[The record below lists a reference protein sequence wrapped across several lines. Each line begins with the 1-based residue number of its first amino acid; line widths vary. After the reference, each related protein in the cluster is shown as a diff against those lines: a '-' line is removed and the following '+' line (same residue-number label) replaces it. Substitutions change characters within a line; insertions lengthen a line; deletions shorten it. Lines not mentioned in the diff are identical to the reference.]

1 MKSTRDELKTR
12 GMAFEEDRLFC
23 KDASEQD
30 LLIILTTGTPS
41 QKSAACERLRALNQ
55 EVITSLLQCLCKEKH
70 LYTKIAICEC
80 LEKGDQKTAK
90 CMCEYL
96 GKIGKNQH
104 RKLPDNVSKKKSYP
118 LPRDIIARSL
128 GKMNPSVFPV
138 LLAELDH
145 DHTYRN
151 RELIDAI
158 GFMVFYHPELVNDE
172 TAQKLITLLIQTTDE
187 VLIWKILLCF
197 SAFPLAQI
205 EEILR
210 SYMQTKG
217 VLADEAMRSLHLIK
231 ERKALC

>member
-12 GMAFEEDRLFC
+12 GMAFDEDRLYC
-23 KDASEQD
+23 KEASEKD
-30 LLIILTTGTPS
+30 LLNILTTGTPS
-41 QKSAACERLRALNQ
+41 QKSAACERLHARNQDVIIALL
-55 EVITSLLQCLCKEKH
+55 ECLCKEQH
-70 LYTKIAICEC
+70 LYTKIAICKC
-80 LEKGDQKTAK
+80 LEKGDQKTAQ

-128 GKMNPSVFPV
+128 GNMDPSVFPV
-138 LLAELDH
+138 LLAELDQ
-145 DHTYRN
+145 DHKYRN

-158 GFMVFYHPELVNDE
+158 GFMAFYHPELVNEE
-172 TAQKLITLLIQTTDE
+172 TARKLITLLNQTADE

-197 SAFPLAQI
+197 SAFPLVQI

-210 SYMQTKG
+210 FYVQTEG
-217 VLADEAMRSLHLIK
+217 LLADEAMRSLHLIK